1 MVETFITVKLLKKK
15 LMKTKENLLV
25 EIVNF
30 KNKIKP
36 QDPEKKEK
44 KNDIFKKLHALFN
57 GRERVLG
64 AFES

>member
-1 MVETFITVKLLKKK
+1 
-15 LMKTKENLLV
+15 MKTKENLLV

-44 KNDIFKKLHALFN
+44 KNDIFKKLHVLFN

>member
-1 MVETFITVKLLKKK
+1 
-15 LMKTKENLLV
+15 MKTKENLLV

-36 QDPEKKEK
+36 QDPEEKEK
-44 KNDIFKKLHALFN
+44 KNDIFKNVHALFN
-57 GRERVLG
+57 GRERVLD